1 MAEDKVKTDE
11 ELIEPE
17 ILSLDSKDL
26 LMEHLKDLK
35 PKKEEAIPEFESYSF
50 DLKSDEK
57 NKKAM
62 IFFFKDDE
70 AIKEITSVVKGTE
83 EAKKEINNKLLR
95 FAAEF
100 ENFKKRVSQEKSQA
114 ASYVKDS
121 IFRDLLNFI
130 DNFERGLS
138 LYEEKEKD
146 SDFFK
151 GMKAVF
157 KECDNFLFKNNI
169 KRIEVSLGDEFNP
182 SIHEAIEVKKS
193 EKFPKDKVIGIVQSG
208 YNSNDKLL
216 RPAMVVVSSGSDD

>member
-138 LYEEKEKD
+138 LYEEKEKN

-193 EKFPKDKVIGIVQSG
+193 DKFPKDKVIGIVQSG